1 MLRQE
6 LKRVFKSRPA
16 LALSAA
22 VLALSVL
29 MAASTVRSVTAYPA
43 PGETLPD
50 GAPYLTGL
58 DAIEYERQ
66 RSAPYEGWLTQER
79 IDRFLAEGAEPVI
92 SALRRAQGKDSADY
106 YSARK
111 AYIERTVASRY
122 GEDAAAAALALD
134 ESAAEPFYYEYG
146 FGGSD
151 ALIDLELVQ
160 FAVALVCAATASM
173 TFVRDYSTGAG
184 DILRCARHGRS
195 RLARAKTLGAFI
207 FGSALYFI
215 CCGVFTAIVLAAFG
229 TDASAAQLK
238 GESYSILILGG
249 MSTNA
254 QLLLCLLAGWLSVLA
269 VSAFALWL
277 SACTESPVA
286 VFALSVAMAVL
297 PLVGASLL
305 AEGAPGLWLQNILP
319 GGGVCLATGMMQQLS
334 SAGFLA
340 IGSLHIWTPI
350 VMLAA
355 PALETAAFALL
366 ARRAYVRHECK

>member
-29 MAASTVRSVTAYPA
+29 MAASTIRSVTAYPA

-92 SALRRAQGKDSADY
+92 SALRAQGGDLADY

-111 AYIERTVASRY
+111 AYIERTVASEY

-146 FGGSD
+146 FGDSG

-160 FAVALVCAATASM
+160 FAVALVCAAAASM

-184 DILRCARHGRS
+184 DILRCARHGRG

-238 GESYSILILGG
+238 GESYSVLILGG
-249 MSTNA
+249 MSMNA

-297 PLVGASLL
+297 PLVGTSLL
-305 AEGAPGLWLQNILP
+305 SEGAHGLWLQNILP
-319 GGGVCLATGMMQQLS
+319 GGGVCLTTGMMQQLS

-355 PALETAAFALL
+355 PALETPVFALL
-366 ARRAYVRHECK
+366 AHRAYVRHECK

>member
-1 MLRQE
+1 M
-6 LKRVFKSRPA
+6 
-16 LALSAA
+16 
-22 VLALSVL
+22 
-29 MAASTVRSVTAYPA
+29 
-43 PGETLPD
+43 
-50 GAPYLTGL
+50 
-58 DAIEYERQ
+58 
-66 RSAPYEGWLTQER
+66 
-79 IDRFLAEGAEPVI
+79 
-92 SALRRAQGKDSADY
+92 
-106 YSARK
+106 
-111 AYIERTVASRY
+111 VASRY

-146 FGGSD
+146 FGDSD

-195 RLARAKTLGAFI
+195 RLARAKALSAFI

-238 GESYSILILGG
+238 GEYYSVLILGG

-319 GGGVCLATGMMQQLS
+319 GGGVCLTTGMMQQLS

-355 PALETAAFALL
+355 PALETPAFALL

>member
-29 MAASTVRSVTAYPA
+29 MAASTIRSVTAYPA

-92 SALRRAQGKDSADY
+92 SALRAQGGDLADY

-111 AYIERTVASRY
+111 AYIERTVASEY

-146 FGGSD
+146 FGDSG

-160 FAVALVCAATASM
+160 FAVALVCAAAASM

-184 DILRCARHGRS
+184 DILRCARHGRG

-238 GESYSILILGG
+238 GESYSVLILGG
-249 MSTNA
+249 MSMNA

-297 PLVGASLL
+297 PLVGTSLL
-305 AEGAPGLWLQNILP
+305 SEGAHGLWLQNILP
-319 GGGVCLATGMMQQLS
+319 GGGVCLTTGMMQQLA